1 MTEATRVASAM
12 RTLLFQ
18 QTNVVISWDDHGWL
32 YVDWIGMQSLSDLK
46 AGSDQLVRLLQSKSA
61 DSVLNDNTRADGIAS
76 EAAEWLGRDWFPRM
90 RRTGLQ
96 RFAWVRSP
104 TGLTDVVAVSGG
116 SRCALA
122 LHSDGTVTA
131 WGASDAVVHVPA
143 ELRAQ

>member
-1 MTEATRVASAM
+1 M

-32 YVDWIGMQSLSDLK
+32 YVDWTGMQSLTDLK
-46 AGSDQLVRLLQSKSA
+46 AGSDQLVRLLQSKGA
-61 DSVLNDNTRADGIAS
+61 DSVLNDNTHAEGIAA

-104 TGLTDVVAVSGG
+104 TGLTDVIIESTLAAAPPGIAHMFWTVGEAEAWLKWSASMAMKRKSG
-116 SRCALA
+116 RITL
-122 LHSDGTVTA
+122 
-131 WGASDAVVHVPA
+131 PP
-143 ELRAQ
+143 